1 MELRIYN
8 PQEDGFVQK
17 IEWNYEELKTEVAA
31 AADEY
36 AVSVYTDE
44 TIKQAKADRAKLNKF
59 VDALKGKRTEIRRKL
74 LEPDGPFGQ
83 EVQDVISIVQKAIE
97 NIDSQVKDYERRQRE
112 EKTAKVRD
120 FYDTNI
126 HEDIIMYLP
135 FERVMKPEYALA
147 STTMKSIKEEIL
159 SLIQKVDEGLAILN
173 EVDSPYAGEM
183 KEVFLRTYDIGAAM
197 AERNRLEAAEQ
208 KRQEYVAEQ
217 ARIKAERDA
226 RIKAEAQEVINAGK
240 QVQTAPVPAPQPKT
254 ETVED
259 PVNVIDFRVYV
270 TRSQAVALKDFLNN
284 NGIRFEP
291 VPKR

>member
-1 MELRIYN
+1 MELKIYN
-8 PQEDGFVQK
+8 PQDDGFVQK
-17 IEWNYEELKTEVAA
+17 IEWNYEELKTEVVA
-31 AADEY
+31 AADSY
-36 AVSVYTDE
+36 AVSVYTDD

-59 VDALKGKRTEIRRKL
+59 VDALKGKRTEIRKKL

-83 EVQDVISIVQKAIE
+83 EVQDVISIVQRAID

-120 FYDTNI
+120 FYDSNI
-126 HEDIIMYLP
+126 HEDIITYLP

-159 SLIQKVDEGLAILN
+159 SLIQRVDEGLAILN

-226 RIKAEAQEVINAGK
+226 RIKAESQEVINAGK

-291 VPKR
+291 VPKH